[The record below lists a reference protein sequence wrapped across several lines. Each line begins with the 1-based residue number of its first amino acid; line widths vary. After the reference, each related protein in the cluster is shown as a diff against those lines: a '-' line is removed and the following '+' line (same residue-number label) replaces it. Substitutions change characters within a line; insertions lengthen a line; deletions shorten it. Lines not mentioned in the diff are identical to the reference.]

1 MHASIA
7 DRHLIL
13 PDSQTV
19 PLRWE
24 NASLRLVECP
34 APWRVRLLNC
44 IAHFEDLD
52 PAPLVESGAS
62 ERRGP

>member
-44 IAHFEDLD
+44 VAHLEDLD
-52 PAPLVESGAS
+52 ATSRADSGAV
-62 ERRGP
+62 